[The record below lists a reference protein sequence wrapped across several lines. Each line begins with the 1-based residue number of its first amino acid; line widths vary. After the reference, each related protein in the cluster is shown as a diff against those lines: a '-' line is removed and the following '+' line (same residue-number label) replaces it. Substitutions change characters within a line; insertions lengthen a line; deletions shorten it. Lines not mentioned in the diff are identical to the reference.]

1 MENENLNSQVKS
13 INNGN
18 KGLMIVLIVIGLIL
32 IGMVGYKIFADSSN
46 GKQEPN
52 DQSVAQEKNCNCPK
66 CDECEKTECPK
77 CDECEKTECLK
88 CESTTSEQNSL
99 KSANGKI
106 IVKRNG
112 IAKLESVPSDI
123 VGKYVNDAGDYYKLN
138 SDGTAEI
145 YANTGCSD
153 CGSNDGLISAKE
165 VSFQLSYVG
174 SSDDQTVIV
183 EFYLNSK
190 SHTYVPGK
198 AIYGFKWQGAYRFNV
213 IDNTPTSTVG
223 ETIFD
228 KK

>member
-46 GKQEPN
+46 GKQESN
-52 DQSVAQEKNCNCPK
+52 GQSAAQEKNCNCPK

-77 CDECEKTECLK
+77 C
-88 CESTTSEQNSL
+88 ESTTSQQNSL

-145 YANTGCSD
+145 YAA
-153 CGSNDGLISAKE
+153 CGGECDPNEPLISSKE

-174 SSDDQTVIV
+174 SSDDQYVIV

-190 SHTYVPGK
+190 NHTYVPGV
-198 AIYGFKWQGAYRFNV
+198 AIYGSKWEGAYRFYV
-213 IDNTPTSTVG
+213 ISNTPTSTVG
-223 ETIFD
+223 DTIFD

>member
-52 DQSVAQEKNCNCPK
+52 GQSVAQEKDCNCPK
-66 CDECEKTECPK
+66 C
-77 CDECEKTECLK
+77 
-88 CESTTSEQNSL
+88 ESTTTEQNSL

-145 YANTGCSD
+145 FAA
-153 CGSNDGLISAKE
+153 CGGECDPNEPLISSKE

-174 SSDDQTVIV
+174 SSDDQYVIV

-190 SHTYVPGK
+190 NHAYVPGV
-198 AIYGFKWQGAYRFNV
+198 AIYGQKWEGAYRFYV
-213 IDNTPTSTVG
+213 ISNTPTSTVG
-223 ETIFD
+223 DTIFD